1 MGMRYRRR
9 NRANHDAPCHP
20 VVQITALSL
29 SPIGWIVL
37 FAISLGTGSLVS
49 GFIVY
54 LLLYAAAI
62 VLASHS
68 S

>member
-9 NRANHDAPCHP
+9 NRANHDAPYHP
-20 VVQITALSL
+20 VVQITALAL
-29 SPIGWIVL
+29 SPIGWFVL
-37 FAISLGTGSLVS
+37 LAISLGTGSLVS